1 MRSGGVVIRQT
12 LGELCVTADAR
23 ATVDNNDQV
32 VIYGDGSTKWSRN

>member
-12 LGELCVTADAR
+12 LGCCVTADAR